1 MFATPFT
8 AFHTLLSLAAI
19 VAGACVMSML
29 VKNRRPDAW
38 TLTFL
43 ATMIATDVTGFMF
56 PFDKLL
62 PSHYT
67 GMLSL
72 AFIAV
77 ALVAHYAFHFA
88 GAWRWIY
95 AVSMGLA
102 VYLNYFVLVT
112 QLFLKVPAA
121 ACAGAERAGQ
131 SRAAVP
137 DRAGDR
143 AGDLR
148 LADRQGGAEFPPGA
162 AWRNSEAYCA
172 ALGGTPSAIRRA
184 CAPPP
189 SPCRPCSAC
198 RSARSA
204 AGAPPR
210 ARPGDARRLSAR

>member
-19 VAGACVMSML
+19 VAGAFVMSML
-29 VKNRRPDAW
+29 LQKRRPDAW

-112 QLFLKVPAA
+112 QLFLKVGPLHALAPNAPDNPEPPFLIVQAIVLAIFVWLIVKAVRNFRPA
-121 ACAGAERAGQ
+121 
-131 SRAAVP
+131 
-137 DRAGDR
+137 
-143 AGDLR
+143 
-148 LADRQGGAEFPPGA
+148 
-162 AWRNSEAYCA
+162 
-172 ALGGTPSAIRRA
+172 
-184 CAPPP
+184 
-189 SPCRPCSAC
+189 
-198 RSARSA
+198 
-204 AGAPPR
+204 
-210 ARPGDARRLSAR
+210 